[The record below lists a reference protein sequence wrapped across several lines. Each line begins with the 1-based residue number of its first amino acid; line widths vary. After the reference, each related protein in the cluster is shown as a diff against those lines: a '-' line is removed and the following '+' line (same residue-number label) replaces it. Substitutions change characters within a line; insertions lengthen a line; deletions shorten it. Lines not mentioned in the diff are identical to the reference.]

1 MSKKKT
7 KAKVKQQATTQNHP
21 SNGTVLQITAE
32 ELQNIIANAL
42 LQAEEQRKQIEKDK
56 QEQERKEWKEGI
68 GYKDY
73 SKSKSRFAGFYGA
86 LNGLI
91 CGLKLLFMPSEK
103 IKGHKTISASLDMRL
118 SNYYLIV
125 SLISFLLSI
134 TIAIFTVVFIVL
146 HFLPWYIY
154 LLLFTLSF
162 CLFFNGLIK
171 RLEYYEVMYIKDD
184 NLILNIL
191 ASHNTKISITISII
205 SVAIAIIALLKDV
218 IYELL

>member
-73 SKSKSRFAGFYGA
+73 SKSKSRFAGFLGG
-86 LNGLI
+86 LNTVK
-91 CGLKLLFMPSEK
+91 CNLKLLFMSSKK
-103 IKGHKTISASLDMRL
+103 IKGYRTISSSLSEGL
-118 SNYYLIV
+118 SNNYFFV
-125 SLISFLLSI
+125 ALISIMFSLCI
-134 TIAIFTVVFIVL
+134 VAFTVASIIL
-146 HFLPWYIY
+146 NLLPWYID
-154 LLLFTLSF
+154 LLLFILSI
-162 CLFFNGLIK
+162 CLFYNGLK
-171 RLEYYEVMYIKDD
+171 NRLAYYEVMFIKDD
-184 NLILNIL
+184 NYILNIL
-191 ASHNTKISITISII
+191 ASHNSKISITISII
-205 SVAIAIIALLKDV
+205 SATIAVIALFKDV
-218 IYELL
+218 IYELF